1 MVDAMLI
8 GVLSFVH
15 KRAGIFVLC
24 ASGCAGSMGTPVY
37 DEDAR
42 VDGRADVFTSF
53 DVSSQRCSATGGQG
67 RLRVSVSLA
76 PTLVERT
83 ADVWLAVHCDDA
95 AQPIRIVRW
104 DRSATQSIEGLG
116 PGMYRVFGASFLA
129 PGTWSTTTTL
139 GGVSTSAVSLT
150 LDANGVPIANVVSS
164 SASGDGGGVTPDAAI
179 ADAAV
184 KDVVDELPVRT
195 RWETRV
201 ALRETAGGPSLG
213 TVTITTRPASDTEI
227 EIRAVV
233 QNLCA
238 QPPCRP
244 LRLSTIE
251 ARTTN
256 REAPVGLSQGVFDSP
271 TLESGASTATMRP
284 LMLRGSL
291 PDAERALQVVVFAQT
306 ASMAVAR

>member
-1 MVDAMLI
+1 MLI
-8 GVLSFVH
+8 RVLSFVH

-24 ASGCAGSMGTPVY
+24 ASGCADSMGDSV
-37 DEDAR
+37 DGGR
-42 VDGRADVFTSF
+42 VDGRADVSPIL
-53 DVSSQRCSATGGQG
+53 DVSSQRCGATGGQG

-95 AQPIRIVRW
+95 TQPLRIVRW

-129 PGTWSTTTTL
+129 PGAWSTTTTL
-139 GGVSTSAVSLT
+139 EGVSTSAVSLT
-150 LDANGVPIANVVSS
+150 LEANGVAVANVVSS
-164 SASGDGGGVTPDAAI
+164 SVSEDGGGVMPDAAI
-179 ADAAV
+179 ADV
-184 KDVVDELPVRT
+184 LVTDVVDELPVRT
-195 RWETRV
+195 GWETRV

-227 EIRAVV
+227 EVRALV

-244 LRLSTIE
+244 LRLSAIE

-256 REAPVGLSQGVFDSP
+256 RESPVGLSQGVFESP
-271 TLESGASTATMRP
+271 ILLSGASTATMNP
-284 LMLRGSL
+284 LVLRGSL
-291 PDAERALQVVVFAQT
+291 PDSSRALQVVVFAQT
-306 ASMAVAR
+306 TLMAAAR